1 MEHKE
6 QYNIAPAEKFSGESP
21 PYDDMARVV
30 DEKGV
35 RIGEAAD
42 MYGDLATA
50 EEYGYVSRGYADT
63 QASGTCSSFIA
74 NDVPPV

>member
-6 QYNIAPAEKFSGESP
+6 EYNISRTEKLSNESP
-21 PYDDMARVV
+21 LYDDMARVV
-30 DEKGV
+30 DDKGV

-50 EEYGYVSRGYADT
+50 EEYGYVSRG
-63 QASGTCSSFIA
+63 
-74 NDVPPV
+74 

>member
-1 MEHKE
+1 MENKE
-6 QYNIAPAEKFSGESP
+6 KYNITPAEKLSNESP

-50 EEYGYVSRGYADT
+50 EEYGYVSRGYVDS
-63 QASGTCSSFIA
+63 QLSKYVPSS
-74 NDVPPV
+74 